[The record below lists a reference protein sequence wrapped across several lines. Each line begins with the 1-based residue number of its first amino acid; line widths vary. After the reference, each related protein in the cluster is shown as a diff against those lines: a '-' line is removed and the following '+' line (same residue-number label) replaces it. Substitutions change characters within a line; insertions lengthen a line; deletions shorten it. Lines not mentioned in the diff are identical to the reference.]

1 MPVHRSRTVVRGLVA
16 AVYLAAVHGAEAA
29 ETGDF
34 DGRALKPCT
43 DLWKVT
49 IATKGLRLG
58 SNA

>member
-43 DLWKVT
+43 
-49 IATKGLRLG
+49 RLG